1 MVGEEKNGRG
11 LVVGKE
17 KINGKCDYT
26 LWASVGIGLPRFVNC
41 RGGILEWNSRILVA
55 HIVQLL
61 WRFKLGK
68 RKENRILSNSA
79 S

>member
-26 LWASVGIGLPRFVNC
+26 YAVASVESVCPVSSTVVVEFWNGIA
-41 RGGILEWNSRILVA
+41 EY
-55 HIVQLL
+55 
-61 WRFKLGK
+61 
-68 RKENRILSNSA
+68 
-79 S
+79 